1 MSIVP
6 DNLIM
11 ENVKKRRKEND
22 IKFKSPSMNTSI
34 KEQRK
39 GGRQIAKKVDMSR
52 VCLKNKTT
60 IATTFLVTC

>member
-1 MSIVP
+1 MKET
-6 DNLIM
+6 NLIT

-22 IKFKSPSMNTSI
+22 ITFKSPSMNTSL

-52 VCLKNKTT
+52 VCLKKKKNSNNV
-60 IATTFLVTC
+60 LVTC